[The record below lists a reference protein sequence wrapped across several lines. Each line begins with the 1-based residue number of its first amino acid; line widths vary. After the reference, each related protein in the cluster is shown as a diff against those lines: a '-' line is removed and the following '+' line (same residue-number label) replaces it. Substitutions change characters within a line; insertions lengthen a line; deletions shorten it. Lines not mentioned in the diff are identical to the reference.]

1 MFRKLQNKLALL
13 CGISALVLTGCS
25 SGEEVSPSSEPVMVT
40 IETRLPR
47 SVTSADDT
55 LHSDLNITHGL
66 ILIYD
71 KNGTYEAG
79 GKLKIN
85 GDGDR
90 EGKISLVVGS
100 GEKHIICVANP
111 PKEFRD
117 LIATDVDP
125 AAPIL
130 DEFGNPKTYKGETIL
145 VDIEPVHRQYEDL
158 VKTLTLKKDYITSVK
173 TTHRMLMVKDE
184 TVEIEGDQFLN
195 AYVALELIVPM
206 ARIDLHA
213 RVMKDEGKRVADA
226 AIRVES
232 VSPYLNWDLT
242 HPADQDSVMAPWLGI
257 SDKMTLVDDREVIFN
272 DTDWSKTDVKEDAP
286 IATLYTYDTNSNAR
300 VWIGLRF
307 EGGADFDWYPID
319 MAELMNGSFKGF
331 QRGHLYQIF
340 ITLYPD
346 KLGKIIVDPWIP
358 SDLSF
363 VIG

>member
-13 CGISALVLTGCS
+13 CGISVLVLTGCS
-25 SGEEVSPSSEPVMVT
+25 SGDDPAQASEPLMVT
-40 IETRLPR
+40 VETRLPR
-47 SVTSADDT
+47 SVTATDDT
-55 LHSDLNITHGL
+55 LHSDLNIAHGL

-79 GKLKIN
+79 GNLKIN

-90 EGKISLVVGS
+90 EGKINLVVGS
-100 GEKHIICVANP
+100 GEKHIIAVANP
-111 PKEFRD
+111 PQALRD
-117 LIATDVDP
+117 LIVTDLPEGSV
-125 AAPIL
+125 L
-130 DEFGNPKTYKGETIL
+130 RDEFGNPKTFKGQEIPA
-145 VDIEPVHRQYEDL
+145 DFEPVHQQYEDL
-158 VKTLTLKKDYITSVK
+158 VEVLTLKKDYITSVK
-173 TTHRMLMVKDE
+173 TSHRMLMVKDQ
-184 TVEIEGDQFLN
+184 VSEIEGDQFYN
-195 AYVALELIVPM
+195 AYITVPLTVPM

-232 VSPYLNWDLT
+232 VSPYLNWNLT
-242 HPADQDSVMAPWLGI
+242 HPAEEDSIVAPWLNV
-257 SDKMTLVDDREVIFN
+257 SDKMTLVDSREVIFN
-272 DTDWSKTDVKEDAP
+272 DTDWSKTDVKEDTP

-307 EGGADFDWYPID
+307 EGGADYDWYPID

-331 QRGHLYQIF
+331 QGGHLYQIF

-363 VIG
+363 TIG